1 MDAASEGI
9 ELSDVRENELRNILL
24 SEEFQLLPYQEK
36 LPILESFGYTEPDLL
51 EGIGQ

>member
-1 MDAASEGI
+1 MSNRTT
-9 ELSDVRENELRNILL
+9 LSDVRENELRNILL

-51 EGIGQ
+51 QGINQ